1 MPATIHIV
9 AKFRAKE
16 GKEDALKRVL
26 NTLVTKTRRELGC
39 YQYDL
44 LQSSADPRDFCMI
57 ERWDREESLA
67 QHMASAH
74 FTHAIAELKDLTE
87 GAPAGSRYAL
97 V

>member
-26 NTLVTKTRRELGC
+26 NTLVIHTRRELGC

-44 LQSSADPRDFCMI
+44 LQSTTDAREFCI
-57 ERWDREESLA
+57 LERWDTETALA
-67 QHMASAH
+67 QHMSSEH
-74 FTHAIAELKDLTE
+74 FKTGVAEMKELTE
-87 GAPAGSRYAL
+87 GAPSGGRYAL